1 MKILRPFTW
10 AAVLVAA
17 FLYITS
23 VAEWDAGRVLN
34 PMRNAGRAWTEPTSA
49 ATAGVFT
56 ADEQNNIEI
65 YRTAKEATV
74 NITSIVVHE
83 DFFYGAYQGEGA
95 GSGFIIN
102 PDGRILTNY
111 HVVKGS
117 SQLTVTLNDKK
128 TYKARVLGVDRRN
141 DLALIKLIDPVG
153 KLPSLPLGD
162 SEKLVVGQKAIAI
175 GNPFGQFGGTLTVGV
190 VSALDRTIKTEDGGA
205 LEGMVQTDAAI
216 NPGNSGGP
224 LLDSHGNVIAIN
236 TAIYGPQGN
245 IGLGFALP
253 INRAKAMLDEFT
265 KTGRI
270 TTPFLGVSALP
281 ISPDLAQALGLPA
294 QMGLLVQGV
303 ERGSPA
309 EEFGIKGPNRRVIV
323 GNYPIAIGGDF
334 IVAIDGKPIDEGTQS
349 LATAM
354 GRKRGGDMM
363 DLTLYRN
370 GRREQLKVKL
380 GSRAQ
385 QL

>member
-23 VAEWDAGRVLN
+23 VAEWDVGRVLN
-34 PMRNAGRAWTEPTSA
+34 PLRSAGRAWTEPASA
-49 ATAGVFT
+49 ATAGVYT

-111 HVVKGS
+111 HVIKGS

-153 KLPSLPLGD
+153 KLPALPLGD

-190 VSALDRTIKTEDGGA
+190 VSALDRTIKTEDGN

-309 EEFGIKGPNRRVIV
+309 EEFGIQGPNRRVIV

-370 GRREQLKVKL
+370 GKREQLKVKL